1 MSGSPQIANSQEK
14 HDRSLHAPHCA
25 IDGCKPEKE
34 QIMIARYTLAAMGKI
49 WSDENKYRCWL
60 TVEVAASQALA
71 AAGMVPQAAADVIRD
86 KGAFTVDRINE
97 IEAEVRHDVI
107 AFTTTVAEHIADPE
121 SSRWLHYGLTSTDV
135 VDTAQSL
142 QLKEASAIIRA
153 GITSLLE
160 TLKKRAVEFQH
171 TPIIGRTHG
180 VHAEPT
186 TFGLKLLLWY
196 SEMQRNLTRFDA
208 AAEELRVGKLS
219 GAVGTFGHLKPEHEE
234 AICKALG
241 LTPVAVATQVVQR
254 DRHAAYI
261 SSLAILCSTLD
272 KIATEVRHLQ
282 RTEVRE
288 AEEFFSEK
296 QKGSSAMPHKR
307 NPITSEQISGLARVV
322 RGNAQTA
329 FENIVLWHER
339 DISHSSS
346 ERVILPDSTILA
358 DYLLA
363 KTENLISK
371 LLVYPARMLRNLES
385 TGGLIFSG
393 QLLLDLTES
402 GMSRE
407 DAYRLVQTH
416 AMNSWKNELVFRDE
430 IAKIPEITSRLSPE
444 KLARAFD
451 YTRQLANVDA
461 IFNRVLN
468 ASTL

>member
-1 MSGSPQIANSQEK
+1 
-14 HDRSLHAPHCA
+14 
-25 IDGCKPEKE
+25 
-34 QIMIARYTLAAMGKI
+34 MIVRYTRPEMGRI

-71 AAGMVPQAAADVIRD
+71 KFGLVPQSAADAIRD
-86 KGAFTVDRINE
+86 KGAFTVARINE

-107 AFTTTVAEHIADPE
+107 AFTTTVAEHINNPE
-121 SSRWLHYGLTSTDV
+121 ASRWLHYGLTSTDV

-153 GITSLLE
+153 GIAALSE
-160 TLKKRAVEFQH
+160 TLKKRAIEFKH

-180 VHAEPT
+180 IHAEPT

-196 SEMQRNLTRFDA
+196 SEMQRNLIRFDA
-208 AAEELRVGKLS
+208 AAEDLRVGKLS

-234 AICKALG
+234 AICAELG
-241 LTPVAVATQVVQR
+241 LRPVEVATQVVQR
-254 DRHAAYI
+254 DRHAAYVAT
-261 SSLAILCSTLD
+261 LAVVASTLD

-322 RGNAQTA
+322 RANAQVA
-329 FENIVLWHER
+329 FENIALWHER
-339 DISHSSS
+339 DISHSSA
-346 ERVILPDSTILA
+346 ERVILPDSTILV

-363 KTENLISK
+363 KTENVIAK
-371 LLVYPARMLRNLES
+371 LLVYPARMLKNLES

-393 QLLLDLTES
+393 QLLLDLAES

-407 DAYRLVQTH
+407 DAYRLVQGH
-416 AMNSWKNELVFRDE
+416 AMNSWKNDLIFRDE
-430 IAKIPEITSRLSPE
+430 IARVPEITARLSPE

-468 ASTL
+468 P

>member
-1 MSGSPQIANSQEK
+1 
-14 HDRSLHAPHCA
+14 
-25 IDGCKPEKE
+25 
-34 QIMIARYTLAAMGKI
+34 MIARYTRPELGRI

-71 AAGMVPQAAADVIRD
+71 KFGLVPQSAADTIRD

-107 AFTTTVAEHIADPE
+107 AFTTTVAEHINSPE
-121 SSRWLHYGLTSTDV
+121 DSRWLHYGLTSTDV

-153 GITSLLE
+153 GIVALSE
-160 TLKKRAVEFQH
+160 TLKKRAIEFKH

-180 VHAEPT
+180 IHAEPS

-208 AAEELRVGKLS
+208 AAEDLRVGKLS

-234 AICKALG
+234 AICNQLG
-241 LTPVAVATQVVQR
+241 LKPVAIATQVVQR
-254 DRHAAYI
+254 DRHAAYV
-261 SSLAILCSTLD
+261 STLAVLASTLD
-272 KIATEVRHLQ
+272 KIATEIRHLQ

-307 NPITSEQISGLARVV
+307 NPITSEQISGLARVI
-322 RGNAQTA
+322 RANAQTA
-329 FENIVLWHER
+329 FENVALWHER
-339 DISHSSS
+339 DISHSSA

-358 DYLLA
+358 DYLLT
-363 KTENLISK
+363 KTDNLIAK
-371 LLVYPARMLRNLES
+371 LMVYPARMLKNLES

-393 QLLLDLTES
+393 QLLLDLAES

-407 DAYRLVQTH
+407 DAYRLVQGH
-416 AMNSWKNELVFRDE
+416 AMNSWKNDLTFRDE
-430 IAKIPEITSRLSPE
+430 IAKVPEITARLTPE

-451 YTRQLANVDA
+451 YHRQLANVDA
-461 IFNRVLN
+461 IFARVL
-468 ASTL
+468 SE

>member
-1 MSGSPQIANSQEK
+1 
-14 HDRSLHAPHCA
+14 
-25 IDGCKPEKE
+25 
-34 QIMIARYTLAAMGKI
+34 MIARYTRPELGRI
-49 WSDENKYRCWL
+49 WSDANKYQCWL

-71 AAGMVPQAAADVIRD
+71 KFGLVPQSAADSIRD

-107 AFTTTVAEHIADPE
+107 AFTTTVAEHINSPE
-121 SSRWLHYGLTSTDV
+121 DSRWLHFGLTSTDV

-153 GITSLLE
+153 GIVALSE
-160 TLKKRAVEFQH
+160 TLKRRAIEFKH

-180 VHAEPT
+180 IHAEPT

-208 AAEELRVGKLS
+208 AAEDLRVGKLS

-234 AICKALG
+234 AICNELG
-241 LTPVAVATQVVQR
+241 LRPVAVATQVVQR

-322 RGNAQTA
+322 RANAQVA
-329 FENIVLWHER
+329 FEDIALWHER
-339 DISHSSS
+339 DISHSSA
-346 ERVILPDSTILA
+346 ERVILPDSTILT
-358 DYLLA
+358 DYLLD
-363 KTENLISK
+363 KTTNLVDK
-371 LLVYPARMLRNLES
+371 MFVYPERMRRNLEM
-385 TGGLIFSG
+385 TKGLVFSG
-393 QLLLDLTES
+393 QLLLDLAAA
-402 GMSRE
+402 GMLRE
-407 DAYRLVQTH
+407 QAYAIVQKH
-416 AMNSWKNELVFRDE
+416 AMEAWESEGDFRAVIEADPE
-430 IAKIPEITSRLSPE
+430 IAKLVSRE
-444 KLARAFD
+444 KLAHAFD

-461 IFNRVLN
+461 IFVRVLG
-468 ASTL
+468 T